1 MHWDCGTE
9 TEMKN
14 TGGPGEVTGDK
25 PVSGFR
31 QKLFNLISWV
41 AFGLLVPPVLTMAG
55 YPRVQD
61 FITGYLGTWGSPV
74 ALIGYF
80 YALLFLRVFFGSD
93 QRYTPVLLG
102 YALSFAWF
110 SCALD
115 IGFMQWLYK
124 LAHQVS
130 FLSFNVL
137 NLGAGIATIFLANA
151 LSGWKKAGIIADIAL
166 LVVLPAG
173 ALIAAGIILPPLLRL
188 QP

>member
-1 MHWDCGTE
+1 
-9 TEMKN
+9 MKN
-14 TGGPGEVTGDK
+14 ANEPEAVAGDR
-25 PVSGFR
+25 PVGVIR
-31 QKLFNLISWV
+31 QRLFNLVGWI
-41 AFGLLVPPVLTMAG
+41 AFGLLVPPVLAMAG
-55 YPRVQD
+55 FPQAQG
-61 FITGYLGTWGSPV
+61 FITGHLGSWGSSI
-74 ALIGYF
+74 ALVGYF

-124 LAHQVS
+124 LAHQVP

-173 ALIAAGIILPPLLRL
+173 ALIAAGIFLPPLLGL